1 MDMISS
7 RTVGRIVIT
16 SVAYFVLVF
25 IAMHF
30 LEPEFSP
37 IRAPGSAYVLGA
49 YGSLMTTGYF
59 AQCVAW
65 LGVGYG
71 LLATVRGTR
80 LTRIAC
86 VVALIVCAGIL
97 LAASFPMDY
106 PPPLR
111 TTSGRLHAL
120 GGGLAFPGMIL
131 ASSLFTLSIRQDGEW
146 KRVAG
151 VVSGLSVGIVA
162 AFVVTISSMLVLGF
176 GGYAQ
181 RVLMAV
187 LSAWMIVIGL
197 HLTRLPRSA

>member
-7 RTVGRIVIT
+7 RTVGRIVII
-16 SVAYFVLVF
+16 SVTYFVLVF
-25 IAMHF
+25 IAMHV
-30 LEPEFSP
+30 LEPEFDP

-49 YGSLMTTGYF
+49 YGSLMTTTYV

-86 VVALIVCAGIL
+86 VLALVACAGML

-106 PPPLR
+106 PPPVR

-131 ASSLFTLSIRQDGEW
+131 SSSLVSLSIRQDDDW

-162 AFVVTISSMLVLGF
+162 AFVLTIASVFVLGF

-181 RVLMAV
+181 RVLMV
-187 LSAWMIVIGL
+187 FLSTWMIVIGL

>member
-16 SVAYFVLVF
+16 SVTYLVLVF

-30 LEPEFSP
+30 LEPEFDP

-49 YGSLMTTGYF
+49 YGSLMTTSYF
-59 AQCVAW
+59 AWCVAW
-65 LGVGYG
+65 LAVGYG
-71 LLATVRGTR
+71 LLATVRGTC

-86 VVALIVCAGIL
+86 VVALIACAGIL

-131 ASSLFTLSIRQDGEW
+131 ASSLFSLSIRQDGEW

-151 VVSGLSVGIVA
+151 LVSGLSVGIVA
-162 AFVVTISSMLVLGF
+162 AFVLTISSMLVLGF

-181 RVLMAV
+181 RVLMAC
-187 LSAWMIVIGL
+187 LSTWMIVIGL
-197 HLTRLPRSA
+197 HLTRRPRSA